1 MADKKKMMAKFAEQQ
16 NVIEDRRHTSD
27 KLVNN
32 ALLGCHN
39 SNNKSLKSSASSI
52 IITAGS
58 STTPARSRGVLM
70 PTLTSVLCD
79 TSGSARNGSPDDHFK
94 EEGRNETEE
103 KGLGTKEYCNCTVD
117 IH

>member
-32 ALLGCHN
+32 VLLGCHN

-58 STTPARSRGVLM
+58 STPARSRGVLM
-70 PTLTSVLCD
+70 PTPTSVLCD